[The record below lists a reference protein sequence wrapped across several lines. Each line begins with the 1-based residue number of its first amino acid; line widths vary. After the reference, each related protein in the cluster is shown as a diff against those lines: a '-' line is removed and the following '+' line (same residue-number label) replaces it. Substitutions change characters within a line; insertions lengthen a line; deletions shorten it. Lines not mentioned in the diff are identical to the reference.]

1 MPSPRGGDKKRCAPH
16 WAEHI
21 RANDG
26 TGTLPAVS
34 GMRRMAVI
42 LFHPDC
48 DRRPRDRTGSAP
60 LGGSWARATRLRAHH
75 HRWGLAPRPENACK
89 IGAAPGKVNSPQV
102 RNSANRPGKR
112 TGRAP
117 LRRSAGAGRP
127 PCGKQRRLARSPS
140 SFSEKHGAGTLQ
152 RGPSLQVC
160 GGPVSSPCCYRS
172 FKLC

>member
-102 RNSANRPGKR
+102 RNSANRPGER

-117 LRRSAGAGRP
+117 AAFCRRRPAPMRQTAAPCPLSLLFFRETRGRDFTARP
-127 PCGKQRRLARSPS
+127 KFASMRRA
-140 SFSEKHGAGTLQ
+140 
-152 RGPSLQVC
+152 C
-160 GGPVSSPCCYRS
+160 
-172 FKLC
+172 FKPMLLPEF